1 MATLVEVSEGDAA
14 ARPARFSYLEWG
26 PVIAGALGAAAISL
40 VFFTFGSALG
50 LSVVSPYPYAGM
62 SVTLLLVLTA
72 LFAAVVQVGSF
83 AAGGYLAGRMRTPWL
98 GGVEQERQFRDGS
111 HGFAV
116 WAVGILIGACIAV
129 AGAGSALKTA
139 VQTTAT
145 LSAGAITGG
154 GAAMGPAIADRVS
167 LQPSD
172 IAIDLL
178 LRPAPGQMAPGQMA
192 PGQMT
197 ARPAPPA
204 PPAPMA
210 PAPATAAPATPPAAG
225 TTQPETATTTDPKPA
240 PAATGAP
247 TMAPMMTE
255 GMRMEMR
262 RTPRG
267 ELQAP
272 LARVF
277 TASLAGGGTL
287 APADRTYLAEVVARQ
302 TGLPQA
308 EAEKRVDEAYA
319 AAKDAEAKA
328 RVAADKARK
337 MTALAAF
344 LAAATLVI
352 ACAAACIGAAAGG
365 RHRDE
370 QVAARM
376 FGNRR
381 FW

>member
-1 MATLVEVSEGDAA
+1 MATIVEVSEGDAV

-40 VFFTFGSALG
+40 VLFTFGSALG
-50 LSVVSPYPYAGM
+50 LSVVSPYPYAGL
-62 SVTLLLVLTA
+62 SLTTFLVLTA
-72 LFAAVVQVGSF
+72 LFAALVQVGSF

-98 GGVEQERQFRDGS
+98 NGVESERHFRDGS

-129 AGAGSALKTA
+129 SGAGSALKTA

-145 LSAGAITGG
+145 LSAGAVAGA
-154 GAAMGPAIADRVS
+154 GAAAGPAIADRVS
-167 LQPSD
+167 MQPSD

-178 LRPAPGQMAPGQMA
+178 LRPTPGQMARA
-192 PGQMT
+192 T
-197 ARPAPPA
+197 
-204 PPAPMA
+204 PMA
-210 PAPATAAPATPPAAG
+210 PAVPAAAAVPPAPATGA
-225 TTQPETATTTDPKPA
+225 QPETAATTDPKPA
-240 PAATGAP
+240 APVATG
-247 TMAPMMTE
+247 TQMMGE
-255 GMRMEMR
+255 AMRIETR
-262 RTPRG
+262 RTPRD

-272 LARVF
+272 LVRVF
-277 TASLAGGGTL
+277 TTSIASGTM

-328 RVAADKARK
+328 RAAADKARK
-337 MTALAAF
+337 LTAIAAF
-344 LAAATLVI
+344 LAGATLLI
-352 ACAAACIGAAAGG
+352 ACAAACAGAGLGG

-370 QVAARM
+370 QIAARL
-376 FGNRR
+376 FGAPR

>member
-1 MATLVEVSEGDAA
+1 MATIVEVSEGDAV

-40 VFFTFGSALG
+40 VLFTFGSALG
-50 LSVVSPYPYAGM
+50 LSVVSPYPYAGL
-62 SVTLLLVLTA
+62 SLNVFLVLTA
-72 LFAAVVQVGSF
+72 LFAALVQVGSF

-98 GGVEQERQFRDGS
+98 SGAESERHFRDGS

-129 AGAGSALKTA
+129 SGAGSALKTA

-145 LSAGAITGG
+145 LSAGAVAGG

-167 LQPSD
+167 MQPSD

-178 LRPAPGQMAPGQMA
+178 LRPAPGQMA
-192 PGQMT
+192 
-197 ARPAPPA
+197 R
-204 PPAPMA
+204 
-210 PAPATAAPATPPAAG
+210 ATPPAAPAAPAAVPPAP
-225 TTQPETATTTDPKPA
+225 TTGAQPETAATTDPKPA
-240 PAATGAP
+240 ASAAPAAPA
-247 TMAPMMTE
+247 
-255 GMRMEMR
+255 MEMR
-262 RTPRG
+262 RTPRD

-272 LARVF
+272 LVRVF
-277 TASLAGGGTL
+277 TTSIASGTM

-328 RVAADKARK
+328 RAAADKARK
-337 MTALAAF
+337 LSAIAAF
-344 LAAATLVI
+344 LAGATLLI
-352 ACAAACIGAAAGG
+352 ACAAACAGAGLGG

-370 QVAARM
+370 QIAARL
-376 FGNRR
+376 FGAPR

>member
-1 MATLVEVSEGDAA
+1 MATIVEVSEGDAA

-62 SVTLLLVLTA
+62 SVPVLLILTA

-98 GGVEQERQFRDGS
+98 SGVESERQFRDGS

-116 WAVGILIGACIAV
+116 WAVGILIGACIAIS
-129 AGAGSALKTA
+129 GAGSALKTA

-145 LSAGAITGG
+145 LSAGAVAGG

-167 LQPSD
+167 MQPTD
-172 IAIDLL
+172 IAIDML
-178 LRPAPGQMAPGQMA
+178 LRPAPGQMA
-192 PGQMT
+192 
-197 ARPAPPA
+197 ARPASA
-204 PPAPMA
+204 A
-210 PAPATAAPATPPAAG
+210 PAPAAAPAATAPAAPTAG
-225 TTQPETATTTDPKPA
+225 TTQPESSTATDPKPA
-240 PAATGAP
+240 VPAVGGPAP
-247 TMAPMMTE
+247 TENTQ
-255 GMRMEMR
+255 MEMR
-262 RTPRG
+262 RAPRG

-277 TASLAGGGTL
+277 TANLASGTL

-328 RVAADKARK
+328 RAAADKARK
-337 MTALAAF
+337 VSAIAAF
-344 LAAATLVI
+344 LAAATLLI
-352 ACAAACIGAAAGG
+352 ACAAACAGAALGG

-370 QVAARM
+370 ETPARM
-376 FGNRR
+376 FGAPR

>member
-1 MATLVEVSEGDAA
+1 MATIVEVSEGDVA

-98 GGVEQERQFRDGS
+98 GGVESERQFRDGS

-129 AGAGSALKTA
+129 AGAGIALRTA

-145 LSAGAITGG
+145 LSAGAIAGG

-167 LQPSD
+167 TQPSD
-172 IAIDLL
+172 VAIDLL
-178 LRPAPGQMAPGQMA
+178 LRPAPGQMAHGQMA
-192 PGQMT
+192 
-197 ARPAPPA
+197 ARRAQ
-204 PPAPMA
+204 MA
-210 PAPATAAPATPPAAG
+210 PAPEAPAAAAPATPPAAG
-225 TTQPETATTTDPKPA
+225 TTQTETATTTDPKPTV
-240 PAATGAP
+240 PATTGG
-247 TMAPMMTE
+247 PMMGE

-277 TASLAGGGTL
+277 TTSLAGGGTL

-319 AAKDAEAKA
+319 AAQDAEAKA
-328 RVAADKARK
+328 RAAADKARK

-352 ACAAACIGAAAGG
+352 ACAAACVGAAAGG

>member
-1 MATLVEVSEGDAA
+1 MATIVEVSEGDAA

-62 SVTLLLVLTA
+62 SVTVLLVLTA
-72 LFAAVVQVGSF
+72 LFAALVQVGSF

-98 GGVEQERQFRDGS
+98 GGVEQERHFRDGS

-129 AGAGSALKTA
+129 SGAGSALKTA

-145 LSAGAITGG
+145 LSAGAVAGG
-154 GAAMGPAIADRVS
+154 GAAAGPAIADRVS
-167 LQPSD
+167 MQPSD
-172 IAIDLL
+172 VAIDML
-178 LRPAPGQMAPGQMA
+178 LRPAPGQMA
-192 PGQMT
+192 
-197 ARPAPPA
+197 AR
-204 PPAPMA
+204 PAPMA
-210 PAPATAAPATPPAAG
+210 PAPVTAAPMTPTTPPTAG
-225 TTQPETATTTDPKPA
+225 TPQPETATATDPKPVA
-240 PAATGAP
+240 PATTG
-247 TMAPMMTE
+247 PMMTE
-255 GMRMEMR
+255 GMRADMR
-262 RTPRG
+262 RTPRD

-277 TASLAGGGTL
+277 TTSLAGGSL
-287 APADRTYLAEVVARQ
+287 AAPDRTYLAEVVARQ

-319 AAKDAEAKA
+319 AAKEAEAKA
-328 RVAADKARK
+328 RATADKARK
-337 MTALAAF
+337 MAAIAAF

-352 ACAAACIGAAAGG
+352 ACAAACAGAAVGG

-370 QVAARM
+370 QIAARM

>member
-1 MATLVEVSEGDAA
+1 MATIVEVSESGAA
-14 ARPARFSYLEWG
+14 ARPARFAYLEWG

-50 LSVVSPYPYAGM
+50 LSAVSPYPYAGM
-62 SVTLLLVLTA
+62 SVTVLLILTA
-72 LFAAVVQVGSF
+72 LFAALVQVGSF

-98 GGVEQERQFRDGS
+98 NGVEQERHFRDGS

-129 AGAGSALKTA
+129 SGAGSALKTA
-139 VQTTAT
+139 VHTTAT
-145 LSAGAITGG
+145 LSAGAIAGG
-154 GAAMGPAIADRVS
+154 GAAAGPAIADRVS
-167 LQPSD
+167 MQPSD
-172 IAIDLL
+172 VAIDRL
-178 LRPAPGQMAPGQMA
+178 LRPAPGQ
-192 PGQMT
+192 T
-197 ARPAPPA
+197 
-204 PPAPMA
+204 
-210 PAPATAAPATPPAAG
+210 APATPPTAG
-225 TTQPETATTTDPKPA
+225 T
-240 PAATGAP
+240 
-247 TMAPMMTE
+247 
-255 GMRMEMR
+255 
-262 RTPRG
+262 PRD

-277 TASLAGGGTL
+277 TTSLAGGSL
-287 APADRTYLAEVVARQ
+287 AAPDRTYLAEVVARQ

-328 RVAADKARK
+328 RAAADKARK
-337 MTALAAF
+337 MAALAAF

-352 ACAAACIGAAAGG
+352 ACAAACAGAAVGG

-370 QVAARM
+370 QIAARM

>member
-1 MATLVEVSEGDAA
+1 MATIVEVSEGDAP

-62 SVTLLLVLTA
+62 SVTVLLILTA

-98 GGVEQERQFRDGS
+98 SGVESERSFRDGS

-116 WAVGILIGACIAV
+116 WAVGILIGAGIAV
-129 AGAGSALKTA
+129 AGAGIALKTA

-145 LSAGAITGG
+145 VSAGAIAGG
-154 GAAMGPAIADRVS
+154 GAAMGPAIADRGA

-172 IAIDLL
+172 VAIDLL
-178 LRPAPGQMAPGQMA
+178 LRPAPGQMA
-192 PGQMT
+192 
-197 ARPAPPA
+197 ARPAPMTPA
-204 PPAPMA
+204 
-210 PAPATAAPATPPAAG
+210 APATAAPATPPAAG
-225 TTQPETATTTDPKPA
+225 ATQPETATTTDPKPA
-240 PAATGAP
+240 A
-247 TMAPMMTE
+247 APMMTE

-262 RTPRG
+262 RTPRD

-277 TASLAGGGTL
+277 TTSLAGGGTL

-319 AAKDAEAKA
+319 AAKDVEAKA
-328 RVAADKARK
+328 RVAADKGRK
-337 MTALAAF
+337 MTAIAAF

-352 ACAAACIGAAAGG
+352 ACAAACVGAAVGG

>member
-1 MATLVEVSEGDAA
+1 MATIVEVSEGDAA

-62 SVTLLLVLTA
+62 SVTVLLVLTA

-98 GGVEQERQFRDGS
+98 SGVEAERQFRDGS

-116 WAVGILIGACIAV
+116 WAVGILIGACIAIS
-129 AGAGSALKTA
+129 GAGSALKTA

-145 LSAGAITGG
+145 LSAGAIAGG

-167 LQPSD
+167 MQPAD
-172 IAIDLL
+172 VAIDLL
-178 LRPAPGQMAPGQMA
+178 LRPAPGQMA
-192 PGQMT
+192 
-197 ARPAPPA
+197 ARP
-204 PPAPMA
+204 PMT
-210 PAPATAAPATPPAAG
+210 PAPAAAAPAAPATPPAAG
-225 TTQPETATTTDPKPA
+225 TTQPETATATDPKPA

-247 TMAPMMTE
+247 AMAPMMTE

-262 RTPRG
+262 RAPRG

-277 TASLAGGGTL
+277 TTSLASGGAL

-308 EAEKRVDEAYA
+308 EAEKRADEAYA

-328 RVAADKARK
+328 RAAADKARK

-352 ACAAACIGAAAGG
+352 ACAAACVGAAAGG

>member
-1 MATLVEVSEGDAA
+1 MATIVEVSEGDAV

-40 VFFTFGSALG
+40 VFFTFGSAIG
-50 LSVVSPYPYAGM
+50 LSVVSPYPYAGL
-62 SVTLLLVLTA
+62 SLTA
-72 LFAAVVQVGSF
+72 FIILAALFTALVQVGSF

-98 GGVEQERQFRDGS
+98 SGAEPERQFRDGS

-116 WAVGILIGACIAV
+116 WAVGILIGACIALS
-129 AGAGSALKTA
+129 GAGSALKTA

-145 LSAGAITGG
+145 LSAGAVAGG

-167 LQPSD
+167 MQPSD
-172 IAIDLL
+172 MAIDLL
-178 LRPAPGQMAPGQMA
+178 LRPAPGQMAAA
-192 PGQMT
+192 PT
-197 ARPAPPA
+197 P
-204 PPAPMA
+204 A
-210 PAPATAAPATPPAAG
+210 PAPAAAPAAPPAAG
-225 TTQPETATTTDPKPA
+225 TAQPETATATDPRPA
-240 PAATGAP
+240 PG
-247 TMAPMMTE
+247 MND

-262 RTPRG
+262 RIPRG

-272 LARVF
+272 LTRVF
-277 TASLAGGGTL
+277 TANLASGTM
-287 APADRTYLAEVVARQ
+287 APADRTYLAEIVARQ

-328 RVAADKARK
+328 RAAADKARK
-337 MTALAAF
+337 MGAIAAF
-344 LAAATLVI
+344 LAAATLLI
-352 ACAAACIGAAAGG
+352 AAAAACAGAALGG

-370 QVAARM
+370 KVATRL
-376 FGNRR
+376 FGASR

>member
-1 MATLVEVSEGDAA
+1 MATIVEVSEGDAA

-62 SVTLLLVLTA
+62 SVTFLLVLTA

-98 GGVEQERQFRDGS
+98 SGVESERQFRDGS

-116 WAVGILIGACIAV
+116 WAVGILIGAGIALS
-129 AGAGSALKTA
+129 GAGSALKTA

-145 LSAGAITGG
+145 VSAGAIAGG
-154 GAAMGPAIADRVS
+154 GAAAGPALADRVS
-167 LQPSD
+167 MQPTD
-172 IAIDLL
+172 LAIDLL
-178 LRPAPGQMAPGQMA
+178 LRPAPGQMA
-192 PGQMT
+192 
-197 ARPAPPA
+197 AR
-204 PPAPMA
+204 PAPMA
-210 PAPATAAPATPPAAG
+210 PAPAPAAPATPP
-225 TTQPETATTTDPKPA
+225 D
-240 PAATGAP
+240 TGASA
-247 TMAPMMTE
+247 MAPMTSPMMSPMMAE
-255 GMRMEMR
+255 GMRMDMR

-277 TASLAGGGTL
+277 TTSLAGGGTL

-328 RVAADKARK
+328 RAAADKARK
-337 MTALAAF
+337 MAALAAF

-352 ACAAACIGAAAGG
+352 ACAAACVGAATGG

>member
-1 MATLVEVSEGDAA
+1 MATIVEVSEPVV
-14 ARPARFSYLEWG
+14 ARPPRFTYLEWS

-50 LSVVSPYPYAGM
+50 LSAVSPYPYAGL
-62 SVTLLLVLTA
+62 SLNTFLILVA
-72 LFAAVVQVGSF
+72 LFAALVQVGSF

-98 GGVEQERQFRDGS
+98 NGVESERQFRDGS

-116 WAVGILIGACIAV
+116 WAVGILIGACIAIS
-129 AGAGSALKTA
+129 GAGSALKTA

-145 LSAGAITGG
+145 LSAGAVAGG

-167 LQPSD
+167 MQPSD
-172 IAIDLL
+172 IAIDML
-178 LRPAPGQMAPGQMA
+178 LRPAPGQMA
-192 PGQMT
+192 
-197 ARPAPPA
+197 ARPAPTPA
-204 PPAPMA
+204 A
-210 PAPATAAPATPPAAG
+210 PAAPAAPATPTAAG
-225 TTQPETATTTDPKPA
+225 TAQPETAPA
-240 PAATGAP
+240 PAAPA
-247 TMAPMMTE
+247 MSD

-262 RTPRG
+262 RIPRG

-272 LARVF
+272 LMRAF
-277 TASLAGGGTL
+277 TANLASGTL

-308 EAEKRVDEAYA
+308 EAEKRGDEAYA

-328 RVAADKARK
+328 RAAADKARK
-337 MTALAAF
+337 ISAIAAF
-344 LAAATLVI
+344 LAAATLLI
-352 ACAAACIGAAAGG
+352 ACAAACAGAALGG

-370 QVAARM
+370 ETPARM
-376 FGNRR
+376 FGARR

>member
-1 MATLVEVSEGDAA
+1 MATIVEVSEGDAV

-26 PVIAGALGAAAISL
+26 PVIAGALGAAAIAL
-40 VFFTFGSALG
+40 VFFTFGSAIG
-50 LSVVSPYPYAGM
+50 LSVVSPYPYAGL
-62 SVTLLLVLTA
+62 SVTTFLVLAA
-72 LFAAVVQVGSF
+72 LFTAVVQVGSF

-98 GGVEQERQFRDGS
+98 SGAESERQFRDGS

-116 WAVGILIGACIAV
+116 WAVGILIGACIALS
-129 AGAGSALKTA
+129 GAGGALKTA

-145 LSAGAITGG
+145 LSAGAVAGG

-167 LQPSD
+167 MQPSD
-172 IAIDLL
+172 MAIDLL
-178 LRPAPGQMAPGQMA
+178 LRPAPGQMAAVP
-192 PGQMT
+192 T
-197 ARPAPPA
+197 
-204 PPAPMA
+204 
-210 PAPATAAPATPPAAG
+210 PAPAAATQVAPPAAPATG
-225 TTQPETATTTDPKPA
+225 TAQPETATVTDPKPA
-240 PAATGAP
+240 PVATAVPG
-247 TMAPMMTE
+247 MNE

-262 RTPRG
+262 RVPRG

-272 LARVF
+272 LTRVF
-277 TASLAGGGTL
+277 TSSLASGTM
-287 APADRTYLAEVVARQ
+287 APADRTYLAEIVARQ

-328 RVAADKARK
+328 RAAADKARK
-337 MTALAAF
+337 MGALAAF

-352 ACAAACIGAAAGG
+352 ACAAACVGAAAGG